1 MKLTKL
7 IAVSVFVLFM
17 VTSVMAEDRPAPAAN
32 PSLGDMAR
40 QERAKRMKAMQEKSV
55 RIWTND
61 NMPAR
66 PASGGGVSVAGQM
79 SPQASSQEPT
89 APAAS
94 AETAAGSEES
104 ASGEHDE
111 SYYRKRMSELQARQ
125 ETHERQLSVLQQK
138 QSQNQMQYYND
149 PNKTLQ
155 QEYSRSDI
163 NKAGDEVTKKQQ
175 EITDDQKAIDD
186 LRDQLRRE
194 GHPAGWLR

>member
-1 MKLTKL
+1 MKMTKM
-7 IAVSVFVLFM
+7 IPVSVLVLFM
-17 VTSVMAEDRPAPAAN
+17 VTSVMAEDRPATPAAN

-40 QERAKRMKAMQEKSV
+40 QERAKRMKVMQEKSV
-55 RIWTND
+55 RVWTND

-79 SPQASSQEPT
+79 SPQAPSEPT

-94 AETAAGSEES
+94 AETAASGGES

-111 SYYRKRMSELQARQ
+111 SYYRKRFGELQARK

-138 QSQNQMQYYND
+138 QSQDQLQYYND

>member
-7 IAVSVFVLFM
+7 MAVSVFVLFM
-17 VTSVMAEDRPAPAAN
+17 VTSVTAEDRPAVPGAN
-32 PSLGDMAR
+32 PSLGDLAR
-40 QERAKRMKAMQEKSV
+40 QQRAKRMKVMQEKSV
-55 RIWTND
+55 RVWTND

-66 PASGGGVSVAGQM
+66 PVSGGGVSVAGQM
-79 SPQASSQEPT
+79 SPQAPSEPT

-94 AETAAGSEES
+94 AETAASGEES

-111 SYYRKRMSELQARQ
+111 SYYRKRFSELQARK
-125 ETHERQLSVLQQK
+125 ETHERQLSVLRQK
-138 QSQNQMQYYND
+138 QAQDQLQYYSD

-163 NKAGDEVTKKQQ
+163 NKAADEVTKKQQ